1 MRCVKCAKISLKL
14 ICKDCQKI
22 LSEYQQGCRLV
33 DGFKVYYFYKYSD
46 IKEILSTKH
55 HLCEYMKGYHHE
67 DDEKYERVFEMI
79 EKVLGGENMPATW
92 MPYMGKPGGHMS
104 IIEMELGEMDKAYKG
119 MKATTPTVTHSDFI
133 HEMVHAAAA
142 IVYAI
147 EAMTCDK

>member
-1 MRCVKCAKISLKL
+1 MHEHEHGSKMMEIKHLLMSEIDKMIEGGVDSWDELEKL
-14 ICKDCQKI
+14 H
-22 LSEYQQGCRLV
+22 LLM
-33 DGFKVYYFYKYSD
+33 
-46 IKEILSTKH
+46 STKH
-55 HLCEYMKGYHHE
+55 RLCEYME
-67 DDEKYERVFEMI
+67 DSEEDEKYDRVFDMI
-79 EKVLGGENMPATW
+79 EKVLDGEKIPATW

-119 MKATTPTVTHSDFI
+119 MKSATPTVTHSDFI

>member
-1 MRCVKCAKISLKL
+1 MKMMEAKHLLMAEIDKL
-14 ICKDCQKI
+14 
-22 LSEYQQGCRLV
+22 LEGGV
-33 DGFKVYYFYKYSD
+33 DSWDELEK
-46 IKEILSTKH
+46 LNLLMSTKH

-67 DDEKYERVFEMI
+67 DGEKYERVFEMI
-79 EKVLGGENMPATW
+79 EKVLDGENMPATW

-119 MKATTPTVTHSDFI
+119 MKATTLTVTHSDFI
-133 HEMVHAAAA
+133 HEMVHASAA

>member
-1 MRCVKCAKISLKL
+1 MMEAKHLLVAEIDKL
-14 ICKDCQKI
+14 
-22 LSEYQQGCRLV
+22 LEGGV
-33 DGFKVYYFYKYSD
+33 DSWDELEK
-46 IKEILSTKH
+46 LNLLMSTKH

>member
-1 MRCVKCAKISLKL
+1 MHDHESKMMEAKRLLMTEIEEMLESGVDSWDELEKL
-14 ICKDCQKI
+14 N
-22 LSEYQQGCRLV
+22 LLM
-33 DGFKVYYFYKYSD
+33 
-46 IKEILSTKH
+46 STKH
-55 HLCEYMKGYHHE
+55 HLCDYMKDYHHE
-67 DDEKYERVFEMI
+67 DDEKYDRVFDMI
-79 EKVLGGENMPATW
+79 DKVLSGEKMPATW

-119 MKATTPTVTHSDFI
+119 MKSTTPTVTHSDFI

>member
-1 MRCVKCAKISLKL
+1 MHDHESKMMEAKHLLMTEIEEMLESGVDSWDELEKL
-14 ICKDCQKI
+14 N
-22 LSEYQQGCRLV
+22 LLM
-33 DGFKVYYFYKYSD
+33 
-46 IKEILSTKH
+46 STKH
-55 HLCEYMKGYHHE
+55 RLCDYMKDYHHE
-67 DDEKYERVFEMI
+67 DDEKYDRVFDMI
-79 EKVLGGENMPATW
+79 EKVLSGEKMPATW

-119 MKATTPTVTHSDFI
+119 MKSATPTVTHSDFI

>member
-1 MRCVKCAKISLKL
+1 MHDHEMKMKETKHLLMTEIDKMIEGGVDSWDELEKL
-14 ICKDCQKI
+14 H
-22 LSEYQQGCRLV
+22 LLMA
-33 DGFKVYYFYKYSD
+33 
-46 IKEILSTKH
+46 TKH
-55 HLCEYMKGYHHE
+55 HLCEYMKGYRHDGSYHHEE

-79 EKVLGGENMPATW
+79 EKVLDGEKMPATW

>member
-1 MRCVKCAKISLKL
+1 MKMEEVKHLLMAEIDKL
-14 ICKDCQKI
+14 
-22 LSEYQQGCRLV
+22 LEGGV
-33 DGFKVYYFYKYSD
+33 DSWDELEK
-46 IKEILSTKH
+46 LNLLMSTKH

-79 EKVLGGENMPATW
+79 EKVLDGENMPATW
-92 MPYMGKPGGHMS
+92 KPYMGKPGGHMS

-119 MKATTPTVTHSDFI
+119 MKSTTPTVTHSDFI
-133 HEMVHAAAA
+133 HEMIHAAAA